1 MRTVNDTTETA
12 QKVTA
17 DVCRIAADLLGAP
30 VASAQR
36 VGGSGNNRV
45 YSLQCGD
52 SKSYAAKFYFRH
64 PADKRDRLKAEF
76 SSLSF
81 LRGQGIADIPR
92 PIVVSREESCAIYE
106 FIEGKKIVA
115 GDAREEDVKYAVD
128 FVANLKRLNEAALS
142 HNIPPASDACFSI
155 QAVIANVEGRLGRFG
170 KLKSDEQEYREL
182 ESFLADDFKPFFSVL
197 KKWAREQCAAS
208 GVPFAAE
215 ISLEQRTL
223 SPSDFGFHNALRAND
238 GHIVFLDFE
247 YFGWDDPAKT
257 ISDFLFHP
265 AMALSEPMKEVFV
278 RRMLDVFKE
287 DSRLV
292 DRLKVVYPLFGLKWC
307 MIFLNEFIPSDFT
320 RRAYAAGNPLDRD
333 QVRKEQLRKARNLYR
348 KLKETYLKF
357 PYANK

>member
-1 MRTVNDTTETA
+1 MKTVNDTIGTA
-12 QKVTA
+12 DKAAA
-17 DVCRIAADLLGAP
+17 DVCRIAADLLGIP
-30 VASAQR
+30 VISAQR

-45 YSLQCGD
+45 YSLECD
-52 SKSYAAKFYFRH
+52 NSRKYVAKFYFRN

-76 SSLSF
+76 ESFSF
-81 LRGQGIADIPR
+81 LWAQGIKGIPR
-92 PIVVSREESCAIYE
+92 PVAVNDEESCAIYE
-106 FIEGKKIVA
+106 FIEGKKIVS

-128 FVANLKRLNEAALS
+128 FVTNLKRLNKIAVS

-155 QAVIANVEGRLGRFG
+155 QAVIANVEGRLDRFG
-170 KLKSDEQEYREL
+170 KLKSDEPEYREL
-182 ESFLADDFKPFFSVL
+182 GSFLMDDFKPFFSVL

-208 GVPFAAE
+208 GVPFDAE
-215 ISLEQRTL
+215 IPLEQRTL

-238 GHIVFLDFE
+238 GRIVFLDFE

-257 ISDFLFHP
+257 IADFLFHP

-278 RRMLDVFKE
+278 RWMLDAFKE
-287 DSRLV
+287 NNRLI

-357 PYANK
+357 PYAD